1 MTDLYA
7 MADRAI
13 KSMNRENLKAFGRLK
28 LAKWDEI
35 NVVRAVGTVYD
46 ESAALARKRYL
57 EIAKD
62 AYIRAMVETGKTRKE
77 AERDAWEDITMLWLL
92 GLLEGPD
99 PVTLYIFTEETER
112 KKQRLIEALSA
123 AHNKNSEID
132 KALRYWTKQVG
143 QYAINVTDEA
153 RLDAFRAAGVE
164 RVMWNTNLDGR
175 ECERCKALNG
185 KVFDIDKVPP
195 KQHYGDRCWLTP
207 VLA

>member
-62 AYIRAMVETGKTRKE
+62 AYIRAMVEAGKTRKE

-92 GLLEGPD
+92 GLLEDVD
-99 PVTLYIFTEETER
+99 PVMMYSFATETER
-112 KKQRLIEALSA
+112 KKQRLIEALSVA
-123 AHNKNSEID
+123 ENKNQEID
-132 KALRYWTKQVG
+132 RALRAWTVQVA
-143 QYAINVTDEA
+143 QFADNAVYRA
-153 RLDAFRAAGVE
+153 RIDAFRAAGIE
-164 RVMWNTNLDGR
+164 SVMWVSQRDDRVCRDCDDLDG
-175 ECERCKALNG
+175 EIFQIDQIPPPQHPHCRCH
-185 KVFDIDKVPP
+185 VV
-195 KQHYGDRCWLTP
+195 P
-207 VLA
+207 VLD

>member
-1 MTDLYA
+1 MTNLYA

-13 KSMNRENLKAFGRLK
+13 KAMNRENLKAFGRLK

-35 NVVRAVGTVYD
+35 NIVRMVGAVYD
-46 ESAALARKRYL
+46 ESARLAQKRYL
-57 EIAKD
+57 EVAKD
-62 AYIRAMVETGKTRKE
+62 AYIRAMVEADMSRKE
-77 AERDAWEDITMLWLL
+77 AERDAWEDITMMWLL
-92 GLLEGPD
+92 GLLEDPD

-123 AHNKNSEID
+123 AHNKNAEID
-132 KALRYWTKQVG
+132 KALRYWTRQVG

-185 KVFDIDKVPP
+185 KVFPIDQVPP
-195 KQHYGDRCWLTP
+195 KQHYGDRCWLTIA
-207 VLA
+207 V

>member
-28 LAKWDEI
+28 LARWDEI

-92 GLLEGPD
+92 GLLEAPD

-112 KKQRLIEALSA
+112 KKQRLVEALSA
-123 AHNKNSEID
+123 AHNKNAEID

-143 QYAINVTDEA
+143 QYAINVTDDA
-153 RLDAFRAAGVE
+153 RLDAFRSAGVE

>member
-1 MTDLYA
+1 VTDLYA

-62 AYIRAMVETGKTRKE
+62 AYIRAMVEAGKTRKE

-92 GLLEGPD
+92 GLLEDVD
-99 PVTLYIFTEETER
+99 PVMMYSFATETER
-112 KKQRLIEALSA
+112 KKQRLIEALSVA
-123 AHNKNSEID
+123 ENKNQEID
-132 KALRYWTKQVG
+132 RALRAWTVQVA
-143 QYAINVTDEA
+143 QFADNAVYRA
-153 RLDAFRAAGVE
+153 RIDAFRAAGIE
-164 RVMWNTNLDGR
+164 SVMWVSQRDDRVCRDCDDLDG
-175 ECERCKALNG
+175 EIFQIDQIPPPQHPHCRCH
-185 KVFDIDKVPP
+185 VV
-195 KQHYGDRCWLTP
+195 P
-207 VLA
+207 VLD